1 MKQRI
6 NLSESYLNS
15 VVKQVL
21 NEAYSYYNGLQGE
34 LPDGYYVCVDTD
46 YGSGNVIAYI
56 GDKDDATEAQNSSE
70 GHVFG
75 PFSTPEEAQEAAA
88 SEGYVVEDY

>member
-1 MKQRI
+1 MRQRI
-6 NLSESYLNS
+6 NLSESYLKS
-15 VVKQVL
+15 VVRQVL
-21 NEAYSYYNGLQGE
+21 NEAYYNGLQGE

-46 YGSGNVIAYI
+46 YGSGNVIAYL

-70 GHVFG
+70 GHVIG

-88 SEGYVVEDY
+88 SEGYVLEDY

>member
-1 MKQRI
+1 MRRQI

-21 NEAYSYYNGLQGE
+21 NEAYYNGLQGE
-34 LPDGYYVCVDTD
+34 LPEGYYVCVDTD

-70 GHVFG
+70 GHVIG
-75 PFSTPEEAQEAAA
+75 PYTTPEEAQEAAA